1 MPFVIFIYRM
11 LLSFQT
17 FQTSPFTHDVS
28 VAENFLSAPIITI
41 SDVLGSLENKRCS
54 IQGQVVEVNTISLL
68 LQITISYTTEVVNFT
83 CDAQF
88 VMIGT

>member
-17 FQTSPFTHDVS
+17 FQTSPFTYDVS

-41 SDVLGSLENKRCS
+41 SDVLGSLENKRCL
-54 IQGQVVEVNTISLL
+54 IQGQVVEVNTISV
-68 LQITISYTTEVVNFT
+68 IADYNIIHNRS
-83 CDAQF
+83 C
-88 VMIGT
+88 